1 MCYDTYV
8 DERKHAT
15 KGIKMFAII
24 TLASALLIVL
34 VIVASAIQSADRAN
48 AERNRR

>member
-1 MCYDTYV
+1 
-8 DERKHAT
+8 
-15 KGIKMFAII
+15 MFTLL
-24 TLASALLIVL
+24 TLAAALLIVL